1 MEKRHLTSLK
11 VLCRLDSLEGVYMQ
25 VDRANNSVVVEALSN
40 KYKLRFDDV
49 ITEPSFYRFEL
60 EALAQAQAGD
70 EVSAVINS
78 DGGSLA
84 SGIEIANAIFDCK
97 AEVEGILRS
106 SCHSCG
112 SIIFLACHKH
122 DVGLSSEMLLH
133 SGSGGNYG
141 TPQQQIQRAESYKR
155 QVKSL
160 FDSVYKGFL
169 SDEELDKMLNEDKE
183 YIFCGEEIVARLQNM
198 YTYRKEQV
206 ENYQQG
212 VEDELWEENTKVID
226 ETLETLD
233 IPQEDKDNFIKVRDH
248 LDRILSS
255 VGVPEEL
262 QGNRDSPTSA
272 EASIEFEGDRDN
284 YKVVYNASGLK
295 EGYVRIS
302 KGERLFETLNGD
314 VIPLYADRIS
324 DSKRTA
330 LYSIL
335 NAIYPETEFSR
346 FDNDILR
353 AKFIYIM
360 DEILDGGE

>member
-1 MEKRHLTSLK
+1 MTCIVAMVFNNEVFMAGDLMGSNGFTKKVYPDSKVFKNGDFVIGYTDSFRMGQILQYNWVQPPRIEGLTDRQFL
-11 VLCRLDSLEGVYMQ
+11 Q
-25 VDRANNSVVVEALSN
+25 VDVIESMREAFNVYGYGSKEGREDIGGNFIIGYKGAIYEMQPNFSILKHEDFAAVGSGQYHAEASLALLSEEVATPEECVLALGKSIEN
-40 KYKLRFDDV
+40 AARF
-49 ITEPSFYRFEL
+49 TT
-60 EALAQAQAGD
+60 G
-70 EVSAVINS
+70 VSGEYTWETTYTPS
-78 DGGSLA
+78 DG
-84 SGIEIANAIFDCK
+84 
-97 AEVEGILRS
+97 EV
-106 SCHSCG
+106 
-112 SIIFLACHKH
+112 K
-122 DVGLSSEMLLH
+122 EM
-133 SGSGGNYG
+133 
-141 TPQQQIQRAESYKR
+141 
-155 QVKSL
+155 
-160 FDSVYKGFL
+160 
-169 SDEELDKMLNEDKE
+169 
-183 YIFCGEEIVARLQNM
+183 
-198 YTYRKEQV
+198 
-206 ENYQQG
+206 
-212 VEDELWEENTKVID
+212 LWEENTKVID

-255 VGVPEEL
+255 IGVPEEL

-302 KGERLFETLNGD
+302 EGERLFETLNGD